1 MFLKGKRSLKKYRS
15 KKRLRII
22 VIVLISIGLLSFLLL
37 IPFIINK
44 IYDLNPPNAFFNID
58 IEKGDILD
66 YYAQLLSLIA
76 TIILGLIA
84 VVQTYRSQKKSD
96 EINELQLSIARRELA
111 VAEKQYSEAQHR
123 ENIFPPKFE
132 VKIIG
137 YNGNYSKL
145 GLEIRNVSDSMVC
158 SFTIL
163 DFKVYKDNILV
174 ESIQEWEIKFKS
186 LKGGEI
192 KNLTVNTSNMSDK
205 NGRYWSNVKFEW
217 KFSCE
222 DMSGEKHFYSA
233 TIDIPNTG
241 EFIGDFWKVIK
252 IG

>member
-37 IPFIINK
+37 IPFIINI

>member
-1 MFLKGKRSLKKYRS
+1 M
-15 KKRLRII
+15 
-22 VIVLISIGLLSFLLL
+22 
-37 IPFIINK
+37 
-44 IYDLNPPNAFFNID
+44 
-58 IEKGDILD
+58 E
-66 YYAQLLSLIA
+66 
-76 TIILGLIA
+76 
-84 VVQTYRSQKKSD
+84 
-96 EINELQLSIARRELA
+96 
-111 VAEKQYSEAQHR
+111 
-123 ENIFPPKFE
+123 
-132 VKIIG
+132 
-137 YNGNYSKL
+137 
-145 GLEIRNVSDSMVC
+145 LEIRNVSDTMVC

>member
-22 VIVLISIGLLSFLLL
+22 VIVLISIGLLFFLLL

-44 IYDLNPPNAFFNID
+44 IYELNPPNAFFNID

-76 TIILGLIA
+76 TIILGVIA

-111 VAEKQYSEAQHR
+111 VAEKQYSEVQHR
-123 ENIFPPKFE
+123 ENNFPPKFE
-132 VKIIG
+132 VKIIS

-241 EFIGDFWKVIK
+241 KFIGDFWKVIK